1 MVQSLYSI
9 ASRLCP
15 LAFLEDGAKFLKVKA
30 GARDDLKMPSCKMPP
45 KYIEA
50 LIGKSFYYTIAL
62 LENIQWFSLQISF
75 LLQAISTSSI

>member
-15 LAFLEDGAKFLKVKA
+15 LAFLEDGAKLLKVKDS
-30 GARDDLKMPSCKMPP
+30 ARDDLKLPSCKIPP
-45 KYIEA
+45 KFIEVNPFTTA
-50 LIGKSFYYTIAL
+50 ISIF
-62 LENIQWFSLQISF
+62 ENIQCFPLQISL